1 MRRADLAETVEVLCH
16 QMFYRAGGVAEAGS
30 KQGGRGG
37 PALAG
42 PAVRCSGC
50 PFMGQST
57 NESGVLGPL
66 WNIRGHSTPPDPHP
80 PSTQECHKALRDPPS
95 LSLFTSASLF
105 TPLSRPLIDWFSFVV
120 SVFRWLLRCRLHFAG
135 VPQDGSNKL
144 LLDR

>member
-16 QMFYRAGGVAEAGS
+16 QMFYRAGGVVEAGS
-30 KQGGRGG
+30 KQEGRGG

-66 WNIRGHSTPPDPHP
+66 
-80 PSTQECHKALRDPPS
+80 
-95 LSLFTSASLF
+95 
-105 TPLSRPLIDWFSFVV
+105 
-120 SVFRWLLRCRLHFAG
+120 
-135 VPQDGSNKL
+135 
-144 LLDR
+144 